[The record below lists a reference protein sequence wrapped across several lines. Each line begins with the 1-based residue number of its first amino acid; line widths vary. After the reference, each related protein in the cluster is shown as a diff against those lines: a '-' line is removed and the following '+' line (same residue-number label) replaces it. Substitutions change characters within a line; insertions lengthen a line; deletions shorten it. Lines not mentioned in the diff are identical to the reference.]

1 MKNFLKFIDSKIFNN
16 FFKKTYQK
24 LLIQKVDK
32 FLKSYEFY
40 ENFSNLKNDELSLLC
55 EEYGSD
61 KGGRI
66 DNNISR
72 RKPHFYSS
80 FYYEKFNKNR
90 DKISLIF
97 ECGIGTNNKNFVSN
111 LGEFGVPG
119 ASLKV
124 WKIFFRN
131 AKIIGA
137 DIDKNVLFNDDRIQ
151 TFYVDQKKND
161 STIRMW
167 NMIKDDN
174 FDIIIDDGEH
184 SYEAAL
190 SLFYNSFKKLK
201 TGGVYIIEDVHVAYL
216 IDLAKT
222 LKKYKPK
229 IISSN
234 RKFNIDDY
242 LFLITKD

>member
-1 MKNFLKFIDSKIFNN
+1 MKDFLKFIDGN
-16 FFKKTYQK
+16 FFNSIIKKTYQK
-24 LLIQKVDK
+24 ILLQKVDK

-40 ENFSNLKNDELSLLC
+40 ENFTNIKSDELSLLC
-55 EEYGSD
+55 EEHGSD

-66 DNNISR
+66 NNNLSR

-80 FYYEKFNKNR
+80 FYYEKFCKNR

-119 ASLKV
+119 ASLRV
-124 WKIFFRN
+124 WRSFFKN

-137 DIDKNVLFNDDRIQ
+137 DIDKNVLFNDDRIE

-167 NMIKDDN
+167 NMIKEDN

-184 SYEAAL
+184 SYKAAL
-190 SLFYNSFKKLK
+190 NLFYSSFEKLK
-201 TGGVYIIEDVHVAYL
+201 TGGVYIIEDVHIAYL
-216 IDLAKT
+216 TDLAKT
-222 LKKYKPK
+222 LEKYKPR

-242 LFLITKD
+242 LFIITKD